1 MKPIVLR
8 AQLRKWQDRDLVA
21 TVKGLDLEQGE
32 MSDLVRTGFVLALQ
46 QRQDLKLF
54 ERWDNNRE

>member
-21 TVKGLDLEQGE
+21 IVKGLNLEQGE
-32 MSDLVRTGFVLALQ
+32 MSDLVRTGFLLALQ
-46 QRQDLKLF
+46 QREINLS
-54 ERWDNNRE
+54 ERMGSH

>member
-21 TVKGLDLEQGE
+21 TVKGLNLEQGE

-46 QRQDLKLF
+46 QRDLKLF
-54 ERWDNNRE
+54 ERWDNGNE

>member
-54 ERWDNNRE
+54 ERRDNNHE